1 MIEKNI
7 VSPCISVCKTDPVS
21 GFCYGCGRSNDD
33 KKLWKDENT
42 SEEWKLNNIE
52 ELKERLNGWQREAFE
67 ASYKSKKDTG
77 LSLIKKKLLE
87 ARNS

>member
-1 MIEKNI
+1 MTEKNI

-42 SEEWKLNNIE
+42 SDEWKLNNIK
-52 ELKERLNGWQREAFE
+52 ELKKRLNGWQREAFE
-67 ASYKSKKDTG
+67 ASYKSKQDSG
-77 LSLIKKKLLE
+77 LSLIKKKLSE